1 MTTEERAYWNMKI
14 KQRVPDMIEWL
25 ANPVGISITIP
36 LITLAGDYDVILK
49 MERKTEQWDK

>member
-1 MTTEERAYWNMKI
+1 MKI